1 MTDYS
6 LIRAHL
12 HAAIDNLWRAESAGH
27 DDRMVL
33 LRRAYDMIG
42 NAGTNLA
49 VAEPDILNP
58 VTDDMP

>member
-6 LIRAHL
+6 LIRASL
-12 HAAIDNLWRAESAGH
+12 HAAIDNMWLAESVGH
-27 DDRMVL
+27 YDRKVL
-33 LRRAYDMIG
+33 LRRAYDLIG

-58 VTDDMP
+58 VTEDMP